1 MRFKNKHLAETL
13 VSLSNEVSNFAAN
26 NEKTSKIKKG
36 GEFDIEE
43 AMEAIRGMPKYKEL
57 FKKYTIHLQLSQDT
71 MANFTEWKWKDL
83 ISLEQKIITG
93 VDETGKEITNS
104 DIIKGI
110 TKISKDLKREDHTR
124 LITQYLWAYELSE
137 KDRYNMITSIQN
149 DAFEQILE
157 NLPYVVPEIE
167 DGKVLQRRCPK
178 ISESDYSTYRKKL
191 DESSYDILRSVPK
204 LSQITI
210 DTFNDS
216 LNSDQF
222 PFVGDAPEG
231 SR

>member
-210 DTFNDS
+210 DTFNDN